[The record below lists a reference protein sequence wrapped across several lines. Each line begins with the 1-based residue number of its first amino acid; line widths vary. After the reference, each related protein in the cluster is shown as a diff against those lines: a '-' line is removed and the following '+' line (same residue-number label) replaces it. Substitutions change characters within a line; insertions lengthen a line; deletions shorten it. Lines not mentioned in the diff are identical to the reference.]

1 MRKFIERRQYLDKL
15 ISFKDK
21 DLIKIITGIRR
32 CGKST
37 LMEIYQKYLFEHG
50 IQENQILKIN
60 FEDFAYRKLLNPETL
75 HEYVIE
81 RLHPEKTY
89 VFLDE
94 IQNVEEWPAVINSL
108 NLRPNIDLYVT
119 GSNAYMLS
127 SELATY
133 ISGRYIE
140 IKMLP
145 LSFKEFCSAYNTS
158 NLQQLYRT
166 YLERSSFPG
175 ALPLE
180 EISDINTYLDG
191 LYNTIVIKD
200 IMVRK
205 NITDTMMLESVLR
218 FVYDN
223 IGNELSSKKIADTLT
238 SNGRK
243 IDTRTIEK
251 YLSALTESF
260 ITYEAKRY
268 NIRGRQLL
276 KTNSKYYAV
285 DITLRSMLLGSSAV
299 DVGHI
304 LENVVYLELL
314 RRGYKVN
321 VGKIDNLEVD
331 FIATNDTDK
340 IYYQVAATVRD
351 ENTLKRELASLD
363 KIKDHNPKILLTLDE
378 DPEANYKG
386 IKKIN
391 VLTWLM
397 EDNW

>member
-1 MRKFIERRQYLDKL
+1 MKKIIERRQYLEKL
-15 ISFKDK
+15 IAFKDT

-37 LMEIYQKYLFEHG
+37 LMEIYQNYLINNGVEAA
-50 IQENQILKIN
+50 QIIKIN
-60 FEDFAYRKLLNPETL
+60 FEDFAFRKLLEPEAL
-75 HEYVIE
+75 HEYIIE
-81 RLHPEKTY
+81 RLHQQKTY

-94 IQNVEEWPAVINSL
+94 IQNVKEWPAVINSL

-145 LSFKEFCSAYNTS
+145 LSFKEFCSTQKITD
-158 NLQQLYRT
+158 LQQLYRA
-166 YLERSSFPG
+166 YLEKSSFPG
-175 ALPLE
+175 ALPLQE
-180 EISDINTYLDG
+180 VSDINTYLDG
-191 LYNTIVIKD
+191 IYNSIFVKD
-200 IMVRK
+200 IMSRK
-205 NITDTMMLESVLR
+205 NITDSLMLESIVR
-218 FVYDN
+218 FVFDN

-243 IDTRTIEK
+243 IDTRTVEK
-251 YLSALTESF
+251 YLDALTESF

-285 DITLRSMLLGSSAV
+285 DIALRSMLLGSSAV
-299 DVGHI
+299 DIGHI

-314 RRGYKVN
+314 RRGYKVY
-321 VGKIDNLEVD
+321 VGKIDDLEVD
-331 FIATNDTDK
+331 FIAVNETDK

-378 DPEANYKG
+378 DPEANYNG

-391 VLTWLM
+391 ILNWLM
-397 EDNW
+397 E